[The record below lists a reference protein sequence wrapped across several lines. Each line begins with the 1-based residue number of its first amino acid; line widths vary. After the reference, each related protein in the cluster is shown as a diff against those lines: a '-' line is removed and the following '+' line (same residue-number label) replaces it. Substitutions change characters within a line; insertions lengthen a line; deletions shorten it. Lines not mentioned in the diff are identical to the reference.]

1 LHSDRGPLMEWV
13 EVRKW
18 YINHRQRQQRLPT
31 ASDG

>member
-1 LHSDRGPLMEWV
+1 MDWV
-13 EVRKW
+13 EVRVW